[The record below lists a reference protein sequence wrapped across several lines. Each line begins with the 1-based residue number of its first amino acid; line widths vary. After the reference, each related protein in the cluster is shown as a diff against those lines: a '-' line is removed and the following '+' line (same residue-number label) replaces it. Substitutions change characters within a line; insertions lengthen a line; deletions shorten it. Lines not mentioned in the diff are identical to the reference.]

1 MMKAYRNGILL
12 AGTAAMLVSAAPAFA
27 RFGTH
32 PRRLEVIGRL
42 YNQERCIN
50 AGVRDGQLTH
60 QEAHQLRADD
70 RGIYREERQMAK
82 LDNGH
87 LTRADQKSLNQQENA
102 TSKDIYADRH
112 N

>member
-1 MMKAYRNGILL
+1 MKAYRNVILL
-12 AGTAAMLVSAAPAFA
+12 VGITALAGAASPAFA
-27 RFGTH
+27 RFGAH
-32 PRRLEVIGRL
+32 PRRLEVNGRL
-42 YNQERCIN
+42 FNQERRIN
-50 AGVRDGQLTH
+50 AGVRNGQLTH

-87 LTRADQKSLNQQENA
+87 ITRADQKALNQQENA
-102 TSKDIYADRH
+102 TSKAIYNDRH

>member
-1 MMKAYRNGILL
+1 MKALRNGLLL
-12 AGTAAMLVSAAPAFA
+12 AGIAATVGSASPAFA
-27 RFGTH
+27 RWGAH
-32 PRRLEVIGRL
+32 PRRLEVNGRL
-42 YNQERCIN
+42 YNQQRRIN

-60 QEAHQLRADD
+60 QEAHQLRSDD

-87 LTRADQKSLNQQENA
+87 ITRADQRSLNQQENA
-102 TSKDIYADRH
+102 VSKDIKTDRH

>member
-12 AGTAAMLVSAAPAFA
+12 VGIAAMLGSAAPVFA
-27 RFGTH
+27 RFGAH
-32 PRRLEVIGRL
+32 PRLLEVNGRL
-42 YNQERCIN
+42 YNQERRIN

-60 QEAHQLRADD
+60 QEAHQLRSDD
-70 RGIYREERQMAK
+70 RGIYREEQRMAK

-87 LTRADQKSLNQQENA
+87 ITRADQKSLNQQENA
-102 TSKDIYADRH
+102 TSKDIYDDRH

>member
-1 MMKAYRNGILL
+1 MKAFRNGILWIG
-12 AGTAAMLVSAAPAFA
+12 AVVIVGSASPAFA
-27 RFGTH
+27 RWGAH
-32 PRRLEVIGRL
+32 PRRLEVNGRL
-42 YNQERCIN
+42 YNQERRIN

-70 RGIYREERQMAK
+70 RGIYHEEHQMAK

-87 LTRADQKSLNQQENA
+87 ITRADQRALNQQENA
-102 TSKDIYADRH
+102 VSKDIHTDRH